1 MNLFTEKITEE
12 ERNWAIDQY
21 PVLEGHI
28 STGRW
33 SYSRSALEKDFSG
46 WKYISWAAT
55 NKFLYFLILIVCFS
69 FSFFTLFIPM
79 IIILIIQSM
88 SIKKYEN
95 YKEIINKLK
104 AGTLLNIQNENS
116 IKPFE
121 KNINNPSEDLAKL
134 FELLKAG
141 AITQEEYD
149 VQKKK
154 ILN

>member
-1 MNLFTEKITEE
+1 
-12 ERNWAIDQY
+12 
-21 PVLEGHI
+21 
-28 STGRW
+28 
-33 SYSRSALEKDFSG
+33 
-46 WKYISWAAT
+46 
-55 NKFLYFLILIVCFS
+55 
-69 FSFFTLFIPM
+69 
-79 IIILIIQSM
+79 M

-121 KNINNPSEDLAKL
+121 KNINNPSEDLTKL